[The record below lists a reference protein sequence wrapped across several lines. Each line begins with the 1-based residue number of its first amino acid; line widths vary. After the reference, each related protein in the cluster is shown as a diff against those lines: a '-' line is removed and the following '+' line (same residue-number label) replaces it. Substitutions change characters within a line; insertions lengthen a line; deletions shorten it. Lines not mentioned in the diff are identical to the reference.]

1 MAGRNAKPV
10 EFHVIDGKAKLSKK
24 ELERRKSLEIKL
36 GKSGVR
42 LYDAVKADPVAYER
56 FIELAEDFENF
67 EFVSS
72 SDSGIINR
80 LCLKTSELAEL
91 RKRAAEI
98 KKKSLPKEQ
107 REVAYNLFVD
117 EGGREYTK
125 AIMDTVDFMFS
136 TKGYIDI
143 ETAIN
148 SKESSILADEDRLF
162 LNSLAKV
169 KSVPKKQEPPADPLT
184 NAGFGG
190 L

>member
-10 EFHVIDGKAKLSKK
+10 QFHVIDGRANLSKK

-42 LYDAVKADPVAYER
+42 LYDAVKADPVAYEK
-56 FIELAEDFENF
+56 FIELAEEFEGF

-91 RKRAAEI
+91 RKRAAGI
-98 KKKSLPKEQ
+98 KEKSLDKKQ
-107 REVAYNLFVD
+107 REVAYDLFVD
-117 EGGREYTK
+117 EAGREYARVIFETVDYILRTKGFIDIQK
-125 AIMDTVDFMFS
+125 AIN
-136 TKGYIDI
+136 
-143 ETAIN
+143 A
-148 SKESSILADEDRLF
+148 KEASILADEDRLF
-162 LNSLAKV
+162 LNSLAKI
-169 KSVPKKQEPPADPLT
+169 KSIPKKAPEEVDPLAD
-184 NAGFGG
+184 AGFGG